1 MKENEDGM
9 GTGKKG
15 GNGER
20 RQVLYPFSWDSFFFV
35 CVCVCC
41 CNIMKEKR
49 EPFDV
54 RFHHPTS
61 SHSSYITYRGY
72 RTMKHNLFWSL
83 IQPKR
88 GISTSIFFFS
98 SYFVFGVTQKKKRK
112 KTFFIF

>member
-1 MKENEDGM
+1 MKMEWGPVKRGEM
-9 GTGKKG
+9 VKG
-15 GNGER
+15 GRSYILSRGI
-20 RQVLYPFSWDSFFFV
+20 LFFCV

-72 RTMKHNLFWSL
+72 RTMKHNLF
-83 IQPKR
+83 
-88 GISTSIFFFS
+88 
-98 SYFVFGVTQKKKRK
+98 
-112 KTFFIF
+112 